1 MEGKMGKLFGTD
13 GVRGVANTELT
24 NELAYKL
31 GKYGS
36 HVITKGKKN
45 SKIIIGKDTRISG
58 DMLESAMISG
68 ILSTGC
74 DVIKVGVVP
83 TPTIAFL
90 VRHLE
95 ADAGVMISASHNPVE
110 FNGIKFFNHEGF
122 KLSDAVENSIEDYI
136 LGNKA
141 LEHIVSG
148 VNIGKKTDNH
158 DLMHHYSNYVKS
170 TIDLPLDG
178 LKIAVDCA
186 NGAAYEVAPKTL
198 KALGATVFTINDQPN
213 GLNINVNCGSTY
225 PKGIQALV
233 VEKEADLGLAFDG
246 DADRLIAIDEKGH
259 IVDGD
264 KIMAICGNHLKKMNA
279 LKDNTIVSTVMSN
292 IGFDISLKENNLNTI
307 KTTVGD
313 RYVLEEMK
321 KNNYSLGGEQSGH
334 IIFLE
339 HNTTGDGLL
348 SGIQLINAM
357 LHSKK
362 KLSELANIMKKY
374 PQVLIN
380 AEVHNDKK
388 HAFNEDAIIN
398 QAIERVTNYFEGNGR
413 VLIRASGTEP
423 LVRVMI
429 EGKNIEEIRKHAE
442 DLASL
447 IEKQLK

>member
-1 MEGKMGKLFGTD
+1 MGKLFGTD

-83 TPTIAFL
+83 TPAIAFL
-90 VRHLE
+90 VRYLD

-110 FNGIKFFNHEGF
+110 FNGIKFFNHDGF
-122 KLSDAVENSIEDYI
+122 KLSDAVENSIEEYI
-136 LGNKA
+136 LGEKEI
-141 LEHIVSG
+141 EHIVSG
-148 VNIGKKTDNH
+148 VDIGKKTNNH
-158 DLMHHYSNYVKS
+158 NVMHHYSDYIKN

-178 LKIAVDCA
+178 LKVAIDCA
-186 NGAAYEVAPKTL
+186 NGASYEVAPETL
-198 KALGATVFTINDQPN
+198 KALGATVFAIHHEPN
-213 GLNINVNCGSTY
+213 GLNINVKCGSTY
-225 PKGIQALV
+225 PKDIQALV
-233 VEKEADLGLAFDG
+233 LEKEADIGLAFDG
-246 DADRLIAIDEKGH
+246 DADRLIAVDEKGA

-264 KIMAICGNHLKKMNA
+264 KIMAICGKHLKEINA

-321 KNNYSLGGEQSGH
+321 KHNYSLGGEQSGH

-362 KLSELANIMKKY
+362 KLSKLAGIMKVY

-380 AEVHNDKK
+380 AEVQNDKK
-388 HAFNEDAIIN
+388 HSFDKNEIIN
-398 QAIERVTNYFEGNGR
+398 KEIQRVTNYFNGNGR

-429 EGKNIEEIRKHAE
+429 EGKNILEIKQYAE
-442 DLASL
+442 NLATL
-447 IEKQLK
+447 IEKQLN